1 MALMS
6 RIHVCPLSAVEALVG
21 EIRPSRLV
29 TLISEGFEVETPD
42 GVAPDAHLRLIMH
55 DIESPSPGLRLPSQS
70 DVDKLLDFVEA
81 WDGRDPI
88 LIHCWAGVSRSTAAA
103 YIVQCALNPDADE
116 HALANRLRAKA
127 PTASPNRRLVEL
139 ADRRLRRGRRM
150 IDAVEAIGRGNM
162 TLEGQPFS
170 LRAELGK

>member
-6 RIHVCPLSAVEALVG
+6 RIHVCPLSAVETLVG
-21 EIRPSRLV
+21 QIRPSRLI
-29 TLISEGFEVETPD
+29 TLISEGFFVETPD
-42 GVAPDAHLRLIMH
+42 GVAPDSHLRLIMH

-70 DVDKLLDFVEA
+70 DVDKLLDFLET
-81 WDGRDPI
+81 WDRSDPI

-139 ADRRLRRGRRM
+139 ADRRLRRDRRM
-150 IDAVEAIGRGNM
+150 IDAVEAIGRGDM
-162 TLEGQPFS
+162 TLEGHPFS
-170 LRAELGK
+170 LRAELSK